1 MISNSCEI
9 DFIWEYILLFL
20 HPFIRAHPVHP
31 KHYKLP
37 LNDITAFYGTANDVI
52 IASKN
57 LSFGLM
63 AGNEYKFD
71 NEIAIFGSHLEE
83 HTHTHTFH
91 CRGVEQMKNMRDS
104 ESFILI

>member
-1 MISNSCEI
+1 M
-9 DFIWEYILLFL
+9 
-20 HPFIRAHPVHP
+20 
-31 KHYKLP
+31 LP

-83 HTHTHTFH
+83 HTHTHAHISLEGCGTNEEH
-91 CRGVEQMKNMRDS
+91 ER
-104 ESFILI
+104 